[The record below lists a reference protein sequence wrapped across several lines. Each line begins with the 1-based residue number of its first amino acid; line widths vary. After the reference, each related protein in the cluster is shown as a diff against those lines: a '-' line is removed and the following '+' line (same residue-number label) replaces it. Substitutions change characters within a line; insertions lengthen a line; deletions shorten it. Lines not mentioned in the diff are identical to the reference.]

1 MNRLRKLHSEA
12 FIRDKIRIN
21 PANIYSPPPP
31 KIRPNFKMDLGFPQ
45 E

>member
-21 PANIYSPPPP
+21 PARTPPPPP
-31 KIRPNFKMDLGFPQ
+31 KIRQNFKMDLGFPQ